1 MKALVFEEPRR
12 AVIQDLEL
20 PQSAADE
27 VLVRSR
33 NVGICHSDF
42 ELLRGHYIIP
52 VSYPIVPGHEWS
64 GEVAEVGPA
73 VTSLRAG
80 DRVVGECVVN
90 NGDDHF
96 GFSIGGA
103 DAEYF
108 VAKAAWL
115 HRIPDELSFSQGAF
129 VEPFS
134 VAYNATVAAGGIDAS
149 DAVAVIGG
157 GPIGL
162 LCTMAAATMGATVTL
177 VEPQAH
183 RRALGLDV
191 GARDTLDPTAGD
203 VVEQAA
209 DMTGGRGFD
218 VVIEAAGAP
227 AAMASAFPLAGL
239 GGRIV
244 FVGIDIGGSAE
255 VQIGLIQSKALQVR
269 GIIGSAGLWP
279 RTIRFMANSG
289 LDPTPLLTA
298 TFPLGEGTA
307 ALDAARDTSR
317 NVKVQIECLTR
328 EGRRLPRAARRADR
342 EGRRPDGSRVAR
354 RGPGSHSCSDL
365 RYRLCR
371 VGSRSD
377 PLSTGRY
384 PRTRV
389 RRQG

>member
-12 AVIQDLEL
+12 AVIQDLEM
-20 PQSAADE
+20 PQIAADE

-42 ELLRGHYIIP
+42 ELYEGRYIIP

-64 GEVAEVGPA
+64 GEVAEVGAA
-73 VTSLRAG
+73 VTNLRQG

-108 VAKAAWL
+108 VAKASWL
-115 HRIPDELSFSQGAF
+115 HRIPEELSFAHGAF

-149 DAVAVIGG
+149 DSVAVIGG

-162 LCTMAAATMGATVTL
+162 LCTLAAATMGGTVTL
-177 VEPQAH
+177 IEPQAH
-183 RRALGLDV
+183 RRALGLDI
-191 GARDTLDPTAGD
+191 GAREALEPGD
-203 VVEQAA
+203 A
-209 DMTGGRGFD
+209 DGRRFD
-218 VVIEAAGAP
+218 VVIEAAGVP
-227 AAMASAFPLAGL
+227 AAMASAFPIAAHGA
-239 GGRIV
+239 RIV
-244 FVGIDIGGSAE
+244 FVGIDIGGSAPVE
-255 VQIGLIQSKALQVR
+255 IGLVQSKALQVR
-269 GIIGSAGLWP
+269 GIIGSAGMWP
-279 RTIRFMANSG
+279 RTIRFMAASG

-317 NVKVQIECLTR
+317 NVKVQIEC
-328 EGRRLPRAARRADR
+328 
-342 EGRRPDGSRVAR
+342 
-354 RGPGSHSCSDL
+354 
-365 RYRLCR
+365 
-371 VGSRSD
+371 
-377 PLSTGRY
+377 
-384 PRTRV
+384 
-389 RRQG
+389 

>member
-12 AVIQDLEL
+12 AVVQDLEM
-20 PQSAADE
+20 PEIAADE

-42 ELLRGHYIIP
+42 ELYEGRYIIP

-64 GEVAEVGPA
+64 GEVAEVGGG
-73 VTSLRAG
+73 VTSLRPG

-108 VAKAAWL
+108 VAKASWL
-115 HRIPDELSFSQGAF
+115 HRIPEELSFAHGAF

-149 DAVAVIGG
+149 DSVAVIGG

-162 LCTMAAATMGATVTL
+162 LCTLAAATMGGTVTL
-177 VEPQAH
+177 IEPQAH
-183 RRALGLDV
+183 RRALGLEI
-191 GARDTLDPTAGD
+191 GANEALEPD
-203 VVEQAA
+203 AA
-209 DMTGGRGFD
+209 DGRRFD
-218 VVIEAAGAP
+218 VVIEAAGVP
-227 AAMASAFPLAGL
+227 AAMASAFPIAAHGA
-239 GGRIV
+239 RIV
-244 FVGIDIGGSAE
+244 FVGIDIGGSAPVE
-255 VQIGLIQSKALQVR
+255 IGLIQSKALQVR

-279 RTIRFMANSG
+279 RTIRFMAASG

-317 NVKVQIECLTR
+317 NVKVQIEC
-328 EGRRLPRAARRADR
+328 
-342 EGRRPDGSRVAR
+342 
-354 RGPGSHSCSDL
+354 
-365 RYRLCR
+365 
-371 VGSRSD
+371 
-377 PLSTGRY
+377 
-384 PRTRV
+384 
-389 RRQG
+389 

>member
-1 MKALVFEEPRR
+1 MKALVFEQPRQ
-12 AVIQDLEL
+12 AVVRDLEV
-20 PQSAADE
+20 PSIAADE

-42 ELLRGHYIIP
+42 ELYEGRYIIP
-52 VSYPIVPGHEWS
+52 VDYPIVPGHEWS
-64 GEVAEVGPA
+64 GEVAEVGNA
-73 VTSLRAG
+73 VESVKAG

-96 GFSIGGA
+96 GFSINGA
-103 DAEYF
+103 NAEFF
-108 VAKAAWL
+108 VAKASWL
-115 HRIPDELSFSQGAF
+115 HRIPDELSFSKGAF

-134 VAYNATVAAGGIDAS
+134 VAYNATVAAGGIDAG

-183 RRALGLDV
+183 RRALGLEV

-203 VVEQAA
+203 LAGQAA
-209 DMTGGRGFD
+209 ELTGGRGFD

-227 AAMASAFPLAGL
+227 GAMASAFPLAGL

-244 FVGIDIGGSAE
+244 FVGIDIGGSAD

-298 TFPLGEGTA
+298 TFPLGDGTA

-317 NVKVQIECLTR
+317 NVKVQIEC
-328 EGRRLPRAARRADR
+328 
-342 EGRRPDGSRVAR
+342 
-354 RGPGSHSCSDL
+354 
-365 RYRLCR
+365 
-371 VGSRSD
+371 
-377 PLSTGRY
+377 
-384 PRTRV
+384 
-389 RRQG
+389 